1 MVNVGSVFRAVC
13 FDLGGV
19 VFDSPFEALAELE
32 AERGLEPSAIN
43 RVIVAGAAWAANER
57 GEIPYDEFVARF
69 DVELAAAGL
78 PVGAEELMAR
88 IRTKLRPRP
97 AMLRAIERIR
107 EAGLLTAAITNNW
120 READG
125 STTGGGL
132 VARFDVFVES
142 ATSGLHKP
150 DPAIYRLAL
159 DLLGVEASEA
169 VFLDDIGRNLKSARA
184 LGMATI
190 KVDDPDAA
198 LSELAGLLGLDL
210 R

>member
-1 MVNVGSVFRAVC
+1 MFRAVC

-32 AERGLEPSAIN
+32 VERGLEPGSIN
-43 RVIVAGAAWAANER
+43 RVIVAGGAWAANER
-57 GEIPYDEFVARF
+57 GEIAFDEFLRRF
-69 DVELAAAGL
+69 EDELGAAGL
-78 PVGAEELMAR
+78 AVGAAELMAR

-125 STTGGGL
+125 STTGGNL

-159 DLLGVEASEA
+159 DLLGVEATEA
-169 VFLDDIGRNLKSARA
+169 VFLDDVGRNLKSARA
-184 LGMATI
+184 LGMTTI
-190 KVDDPDAA
+190 KVDDPDEA
-198 LSELAGLLGLDL
+198 LAELQALLGFGLA
-210 R
+210 

>member
-1 MVNVGSVFRAVC
+1 MFRAVC

-32 AERGLEPSAIN
+32 VERGLEPGSIN
-43 RVIVAGAAWAANER
+43 RVIVAGGAWAANER
-57 GEIPYDEFVARF
+57 GEIAFDEFLRRF
-69 DVELAAAGL
+69 EDELGAAGL
-78 PVGAEELMAR
+78 AVGAAELMAR

-125 STTGGGL
+125 STTGGNL

-159 DLLGVEASEA
+159 DLLGVEATEA
-169 VFLDDIGRNLKSARA
+169 VFLDDVGRNLKSARA
-184 LGMATI
+184 LGMTTI
-190 KVDDPDAA
+190 KVDDPDEA
-198 LSELAGLLGLDL
+198 LAELQALLGFDL
-210 R
+210 A